1 MTGEKFTLRSAVYL
15 ILIDSGKVL
24 LLRRFQTGW
33 EDGKY
38 TLIAGHL
45 DGDETIAETMAREA
59 KEEAGI
65 EIEPSDLEVVHTM
78 HRKSDKEYID
88 FFLTIK
94 KWQGTP
100 EIKEENKCDDM
111 QWFPLDN
118 LPENILPHVKTAL
131 ENYNKGVSFSEY
143 GW

>member
-1 MTGEKFTLRSAVYL
+1 MVDEKFTLRSAVYL
-15 ILIDSGKVL
+15 ILIDNGKVL
-24 LLRRFQTGW
+24 LLRRFHTGW

-45 DGDETIAETMAREA
+45 DGDETVTETMSREA
-59 KEEAGI
+59 MEEADLKI
-65 EIEPSDLEVVHTM
+65 DPLDLEVVHTM

-88 FFLTIK
+88 FFLTVK

-100 EIKEENKCDDM
+100 KIKEKNKCDDM
-111 QWFPLDN
+111 QWFPLNN
-118 LPENILPHVKTAL
+118 LPQNILPYVRTAL
-131 ENYNKGVSFSEY
+131 ENFNKGITFSEY

>member
-1 MTGEKFTLRSAVYL
+1 MTDEKFTLRSAVYL
-15 ILIDSGKVL
+15 ILIKDGKVL
-24 LLRRFQTGW
+24 LLRRYQTGW

-45 DGDETIAETMAREA
+45 DGGETVAETMSREA
-59 KEEAGI
+59 MEEAGLGI
-65 EIEPSDLEVVHTM
+65 DTTDLEVVHTM

-94 KWQGTP
+94 KWQGDP
-100 EIKEENKCDDM
+100 EIKEKNKCDNM
-111 QWFPLDN
+111 QWFSLNN

-131 ENYNKGVSFSEY
+131 ENYNKGITFSEY